1 MKYIIQCYDCLT
13 KDKYRKELDI
23 SMEDKLEDI
32 SKKFF
37 DNKPLVL
44 ASKDP
49 NSIVLSLEYIL
60 DDNMKFCWDL
70 SIIDAN
76 FKEITQ
82 CYPNL
87 NEQLIFIVNL
97 GGIGCAGGPWWG
109 TDFLE
114 KINEY
119 WQEHPFEVQFLLWTI
134 PFIGKKLLFFIKK
147 KTKRYLSTLKC
158 CKESSYTNSINSR
171 EIWRLED
178 LKKAIHCNEVE
189 VILFIM
195 YYLGYSYDKEFE
207 LFEKIID
214 DTPVNKKDN

>member
-1 MKYIIQCYDCLT
+1 MRVRIVQNHLEALYLRAFLVPFWARENILKT
-13 KDKYRKELDI
+13 RI
-23 SMEDKLEDI
+23 SILGH
-32 SKKFF
+32 F
-37 DNKPLVL
+37 
-44 ASKDP
+44 
-49 NSIVLSLEYIL
+49 LS
-60 DDNMKFCWDL
+60 
-70 SIIDAN
+70 
-76 FKEITQ
+76 
-82 CYPNL
+82 
-87 NEQLIFIVNL
+87 
-97 GGIGCAGGPWWG
+97 
-109 TDFLE
+109 
-114 KINEY
+114 
-119 WQEHPFEVQFLLWTI
+119 
-134 PFIGKKLLFFIKK
+134 FFIKK